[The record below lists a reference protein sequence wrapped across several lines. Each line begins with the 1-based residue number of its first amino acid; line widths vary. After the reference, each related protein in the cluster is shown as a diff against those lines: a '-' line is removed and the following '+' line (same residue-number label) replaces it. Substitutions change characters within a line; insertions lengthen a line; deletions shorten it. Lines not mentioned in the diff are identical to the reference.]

1 MSRAREVDFGG
12 ARRGWEEPARWRPGA
27 VDIVFV
33 AALEREVSRAARGW
47 TPTLLRVG
55 REERRMY
62 YDTLCPSTPTA
73 GALGTPV
80 SRAAMVC
87 AGTGPERAYRAARAC
102 IEQFSPRL
110 LVSIGFAGSCGPELG
125 PGAVIVPARLVV
137 PAAAG
142 DESAAAK
149 EFACACGS
157 GTLLSVNAVTS
168 SAGKRQARARYGALG
183 VEMEAAGVAAA
194 AVEFGREF
202 AAIKAISDGV
212 EEDLD
217 FLSAFV
223 TPDGFAMAR
232 FLAYLAVRPRLWPRV
247 AELDRNSRLAV
258 SALEQAVMECI
269 GDWQGFAARH
279 S

>member
-12 ARRGWEEPARWRPGA
+12 ARAGWEEPARWRAGA

-47 TPTLLRVG
+47 TPTTLRVG
-55 REERRMY
+55 RAERRMY
-62 YDTLCPSTPTA
+62 YDTTE
-73 GALGTPV
+73 
-80 SRAAMVC
+80 RAALVC
-87 AGTGPERAYRAARAC
+87 AGTGPARAYRTARAC
-102 IEQFSPRL
+102 IEELSPRL
-110 LVSIGFAGSCGPELG
+110 LVSIGFAGSCGPEFG
-125 PGAVIVPARLVV
+125 PGAVIVPERLVV
-137 PAAAG
+137 PAVG
-142 DESAAAK
+142 DGSVEPK
-149 EFACACGS
+149 EFACACGR

-168 SAGKRQARARYGALG
+168 SAGKRQARARYGALA

-194 AVEFGREF
+194 AAEFGREF
-202 AAIKAISDGV
+202 AAIKAISDGM

-232 FLAYLAVRPRLWPRV
+232 FLAFLAVRPRLWARV
-247 AELDRNSRLAV
+247 AQLDRNSRLAV
-258 SALEQAVMECI
+258 RALEQAVVECI